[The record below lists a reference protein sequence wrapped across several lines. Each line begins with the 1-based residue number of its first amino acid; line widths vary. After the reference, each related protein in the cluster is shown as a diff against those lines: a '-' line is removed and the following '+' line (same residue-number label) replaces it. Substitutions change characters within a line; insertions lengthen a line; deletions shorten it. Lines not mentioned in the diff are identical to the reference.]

1 MVRKIILIDD
11 DADEHDIFKAAL
23 AQANL
28 AVECISLTRSNDA
41 IKLLETTVPDYIF
54 VDYNMPAVN
63 GIECIKEIKK
73 NKAMAHVPVVIFST
87 TINDAIEQKAK
98 AFGAVACIKKTDTV
112 DKLSNL
118 LEKLLVGI

>member
-1 MVRKIILIDD
+1 
-11 DADEHDIFKAAL
+11 
-23 AQANL
+23 
-28 AVECISLTRSNDA
+28 
-41 IKLLETTVPDYIF
+41 
-54 VDYNMPAVN
+54 MPAVN